1 MGSRAYC
8 GTLMNRVYR
17 FSQDK
22 KRSVLVNSGDRWR
35 LISDLEMDNHLD
47 EILEGAEEEDVYEL
61 WYHRELL

>member
-1 MGSRAYC
+1 
-8 GTLMNRVYR
+8 MNRVYR

-22 KRSVLVNSGDRWR
+22 KRSILVNSGDRWR

-47 EILEGAEEEDVYEL
+47 EILDGAEEEDVYEL